1 MKQFEQCSGK
11 NDEQQDC
18 QPDKPFLRRH
28 RIVENRIAFAEFPP
42 VLFRFRDNREGQQ
55 DNRGCEKDWRRADF
69 AVFCEK
75 VGGDCNQSEN
85 DGDDSRNCRMTK
97 PQTSREKPQLQQ
109 NGRQK
114 EPEVPVR
121 DDGEKRHGK
130 EGGVHSVFYCLC
142 GLCVRVQ
149 GDLGRRR
156 ARRFIAGGGGGKG
169 SG

>member
-1 MKQFEQCSGK
+1 MKDFKQRSGK
-11 NDEQQDC
+11 NDDQQDC
-18 QPDKPFLRRH
+18 QPDKPFRRWH
-28 RIVENRIAFAEFPP
+28 RIVEKWIAFVEFPP

-55 DNRGCEKDWRRADF
+55 DNSGREKDRRRADF
-69 AVFCEK
+69 AFFGENVD
-75 VGGDCNQSEN
+75 GDCNQSEN
-85 DGDDSRNCRMTK
+85 DGGDSRNCRMTK